1 MLKEYVKEKTNKL
14 IDAFFK
20 LYEESSEDK
29 GKHVEDCPK
38 YRELDIDDEY
48 KLRVKVKWGLHWEI
62 IYKESGAIISE
73 TKVLGVYALT
83 ELIGSFTESICE
95 DYLYNEV

>member
-20 LYEESSEDK
+20 LCEESSKDK

-48 KLRVKVKWGLHWEI
+48 KLRVKWVLHSWEI

-73 TKVLGVYALT
+73 TKELGVYALT

-95 DYLYNEV
+95 DYWMNET